1 MGVTLLYTD
10 DRFVFAG
17 KSYPGVPLLLDS
29 NNHFVQTVCDYL
41 RNLVLF
47 EHEEI
52 STVKTYAEYLQLFW
66 AFLCKEKISYDQVND
81 VHLLSW
87 INQQR
92 KRGNMSY
99 VIAARCDA
107 VFGLYYW
114 MEKHARIQRAIRIPG
129 FNDQTPFEPLI
140 SSRAARPT
148 RFRRSRH
155 GIVMAVRPKR
165 NDSGGIQPTPSADDI
180 TKLYAV
186 SDNDQNLDLTER
198 NHLLIDWIYQTGVR
212 RKEFGNLTVDQ
223 IPEWSVIDGLRAKG
237 HAYELRLTMTKG
249 GSPRHIAVLPQLL
262 EHTREWI
269 EGPRAD
275 IVKRFKKAKPT
286 YREPREVFISSKTG
300 LALNLTSISNLFKS
314 FFSAAGVR
322 GTGHRIRASFLT
334 NLLHAEVE
342 AALANLTSNGG
353 TARDIDWE
361 LIIRKV
367 AERAG
372 HRHVESL
379 RSYVTLLKKRYN
391 RLSGQDDLVTI
402 EMLLNIRSQEL
413 ARLDSRIAQREY
425 ELQQYGSER

>member
-17 KSYPGVPLLLDS
+17 RSYPGVPLLLDS

-47 EHEEI
+47 EHVEI

-66 AFLCKEKISYDQVND
+66 TFLCKKKISYDQVTD
-81 VHLLSW
+81 VDLLSW

-92 KRGNMSY
+92 TRGNMWY

-114 MEKHARIQRAIRIPG
+114 MEKNGRICRAIRIPG

-140 SSRAARPT
+140 SSRTAHPSRL
-148 RFRRSRH
+148 RRSRH
-155 GIVMAVRPKR
+155 GIVMAVRLKPK
-165 NDSGGIQPTPSADDI
+165 DSGGIQPTPSAEDL
-180 TKLYAV
+180 TKLYTA

-198 NHLLIDWIYQTGVR
+198 NHLLIGWTSQAGVR
-212 RKEFGNLTVDQ
+212 RKELGRLTVDQ
-223 IPEWSVIDGLRAKG
+223 IPKWDAIDALRAKG
-237 HAYELRLTMTKG
+237 YAYELRLTITKG
-249 GSPRHIAVLPQLL
+249 GTPRHIAVLPQLL

-275 IVKRFKKAKPT
+275 IVERFKKAKPT

-314 FFSAAGVR
+314 FFNAASVK

-353 TARDIDWE
+353 AARDIDWE

-372 HRHVESL
+372 HKHVESL
-379 RSYVTLLKKRYN
+379 RSYVNLLKKRYN

-402 EMLLNIRSQEL
+402 EMLLNIRNQEL
-413 ARLDSRIAQREY
+413 ALLESRIARKKI
-425 ELQQYGSER
+425 ELQRYSTER